1 MISTASNL
9 QPDGF
14 LTNLINKPMEHTMI
28 PTKVTAEPFVVQSG
42 LLYMKEEEGP
52 NRPLLCATKTRPK
65 PMRRAPIKIIE
76 ISKLLGFGKSGIMR
90 LSIVPFNSFNI
101 TKWSS

>member
-52 NRPLLCATKTRPK
+52 NRASTLRDEDKAKANEK
-65 PMRRAPIKIIE
+65 GAYK
-76 ISKLLGFGKSGIMR
+76 
-90 LSIVPFNSFNI
+90 NN
-101 TKWSS
+101 